1 MSQEICPPS
10 SPSAVPCVL
19 LVDDH
24 PANLLAL
31 EVVLEPLGLHLM
43 RASSGRDALRQLLS
57 NEFAVIVLD
66 VNMPDMDGF
75 ETAALVRRLERT
87 REIPIIFISAFHRDD
102 AYQAKGYAHGAVD
115 YLPKP
120 FNPDILRAKVAAFA
134 ELWRRAE
141 NLRVREAML
150 FERERAELV
159 AREKRAQAEA
169 ANSAAVLDAVVAG
182 APIGI
187 AIFDVHLRCERINAA
202 LAEMHGVPAEGQ
214 VGRTLA
220 ETLPEGSETT
230 ATIER
235 LERVFTTGEPLLNL
249 EVARPVPGGSG
260 HQYSLTSYFPVR
272 VEGRVGRVAMTV
284 VDVTALRA
292 AEARAATR
300 RQNLHRLM
308 SVAAA
313 LSEAHTSQ
321 QVAEIAVAQGRA
333 ILGAKRAVLGVLTED
348 GAELAILQSV
358 GFEEAELSPWPYVPL
373 THPLPMTDAVREQ
386 RPLFFETAA
395 AAADRYPPIASSRSP
410 GHEALAAVP
419 LLFEER
425 GLGVLVL
432 SFDERRSF
440 SEADRA
446 LLTTLARLCAQA
458 MERARLYDA
467 EARARAEAET
477 ANRAKDE
484 FLALLSHELRSPLN
498 ASLGWTTMLRD
509 NILPAE
515 KRERALATVERN
527 IRAQVALIEDLLDV
541 SRIVAGKL
549 QLNSVQSLEL
559 AGIVESAIDAV
570 RPAAEAKSISVEGL
584 VETQDRV
591 HGDPGRL
598 LQIVT
603 NLLGNAIK
611 FTPKGGSVRLH
622 LRRVDGSIE
631 LSVTDNGQGISPAF
645 LPHVFDKFRQADS
658 GMTRTHGGLGLGLAI
673 VKHLVELHGGTITA
687 HSEGSGKGA
696 VFVMRVP
703 IAEVTARPT
712 TRPR

>member
-1 MSQEICPPS
+1 MSQDICPPS
-10 SPSAVPCVL
+10 TPSPVPCVL

-31 EVVLEPLGLHLM
+31 EVVLEPLGLLLM

-66 VNMPDMDGF
+66 VHMPDMDGF
-75 ETAALVRRLERT
+75 ETAELVRRLERT
-87 REIPIIFISAFHRDD
+87 RDIPIIFVSAFHRDD

-120 FNPDILRAKVAAFA
+120 FNPDVLRAKVAAFA

-141 NLRVREAML
+141 NLRVREAEL

-159 AREKRAQAEA
+159 ARERRAQAEA
-169 ANSAAVLDAVVAG
+169 ASSAAVLDAVVAG

-187 AIFDVHLRCERINAA
+187 AIFDADLRCERINAA
-202 LAEMHGVPAEGQ
+202 LAAMHGAPAEAH

-220 ETLPEGSETT
+220 ETLPEGPET
-230 ATIER
+230 AAAIER
-235 LERVFTTGEPLLNL
+235 LERVFDTGEPLLNL
-249 EVARPVPGGSG
+249 EVARLLPGRSG

-272 VEGRVGRVAMTV
+272 VEGRVARVAMTV

-292 AEARAATR
+292 AEARAATK

-313 LSEAHTSQ
+313 LSEAHTSL
-321 QVAEIAVAQGRA
+321 QVAEVAVSQGRA
-333 ILGAKRAVLGVLTED
+333 LLGAERAALGVLSEGETTT
-348 GAELAILQSV
+348 LLQSV
-358 GFEEAELSPWPYVPL
+358 GYDEAQIARWASVPL
-373 THPLPMTDAVREQ
+373 SHPIPMTDAIREQ
-386 RPLFFETAA
+386 RPLYFESGAA
-395 AAADRYPPIASSRSP
+395 VAERYPEIAPLRTP
-410 GHEALAAVP
+410 GDEALAAVP

-425 GLGVLVL
+425 GLGSLVL
-432 SFDERRSF
+432 SFDERRGF

-509 NILPAE
+509 NILPVE
-515 KRERALATVERN
+515 KRERAFATVERN
-527 IRAQVALIEDLLDV
+527 IRAQVALI
-541 SRIVAGKL
+541 
-549 QLNSVQSLEL
+549 
-559 AGIVESAIDAV
+559 
-570 RPAAEAKSISVEGL
+570 
-584 VETQDRV
+584 
-591 HGDPGRL
+591 
-598 LQIVT
+598 
-603 NLLGNAIK
+603 
-611 FTPKGGSVRLH
+611 
-622 LRRVDGSIE
+622 VD
-631 LSVTDNGQGISPAF
+631 
-645 LPHVFDKFRQADS
+645 
-658 GMTRTHGGLGLGLAI
+658 
-673 VKHLVELHGGTITA
+673 
-687 HSEGSGKGA
+687 
-696 VFVMRVP
+696 
-703 IAEVTARPT
+703 
-712 TRPR
+712 

>member
-1 MSQEICPPS
+1 MSQDTCPPS
-10 SPSAVPCVL
+10 TPSPVPCVL

-66 VNMPDMDGF
+66 VHMPDMDGF
-75 ETAALVRRLERT
+75 ETADLVRRLERT
-87 REIPIIFISAFHRDD
+87 RDIPIIFVSAFHRDD

-120 FNPDILRAKVAAFA
+120 FNPDVLRAKVAAFA

-141 NLRVREAML
+141 NLRVREAEL
-150 FERERAELV
+150 FERERAELL

-169 ANSAAVLDAVVAG
+169 ASSAAVLDAVVAG

-187 AIFDVHLRCERINAA
+187 AIFDAHLRCERINAA
-202 LAEMHGVPAEGQ
+202 LAAMHGAPADAH
-214 VGRTLA
+214 VGRTLG
-220 ETLPEGSETT
+220 ETLPEGPETSV
-230 ATIER
+230 TIER
-235 LERVFTTGEPLLNL
+235 LERVFDTGEPLLNL
-249 EVARPVPGGSG
+249 EVARRVPGQSG

-272 VEGRVGRVAMTV
+272 VEGRVARVAMTV

-292 AEARAATR
+292 AEARAATK

-308 SVAAA
+308 SVAAS
-313 LSEAHTSQ
+313 LSEAHTSL
-321 QVAEIAVAQGRA
+321 QVAEVAVSQGRA
-333 ILGAKRAVLGVLTED
+333 ILGAERAALGVLSEGETTTT
-348 GAELAILQSV
+348 ILQSV
-358 GFEEAELSPWPYVPL
+358 GYDEAQIARWVSVPL
-373 THPLPMTDAVREQ
+373 SHPIPMTDAIRER
-386 RPLFFETAA
+386 RPLYFESGAA
-395 AAADRYPPIASSRSP
+395 VAERYPEIAPLRTP
-410 GHEALAAVP
+410 GDEALAAVP

-425 GLGVLVL
+425 RLGSLVL
-432 SFDERRSF
+432 SFDERRGF

-549 QLNSVQSLEL
+549 QLNSIQPLEL
-559 AGIVESAIDAV
+559 SGIVESAIEAV
-570 RPAAEAKSISVEGL
+570 RPAAEAKTISLEGL
-584 VETQDRV
+584 IETQERV
-591 HGDPGRL
+591 QGDPGRL

-611 FTPKGGSVRLH
+611 FTPKGGWVRAH

-631 LSVTDNGQGISPAF
+631 LSVADNGQGITPAF
-645 LPHVFDKFRQADS
+645 LPHVFDKFKQADS
-658 GMTRTHGGLGLGLAI
+658 GMTRSHGGLGLGLAI
-673 VKHLVELHGGTITA
+673 VKHLVELHHGTITA
-687 HSEGSGKGA
+687 HSDGTGKGA

-703 IAEVTARPT
+703 LLPSMTSS
-712 TRPR
+712 RPR